1 MSTIAEPAV
10 MELDDA
16 DSTGQVL
23 AYARAERRA
32 ALRAEAN
39 LLAAAVAWADQ
50 HPVESTNVRA
60 ARTPG
65 HEGSLPIAGEGAPL
79 VAEFAIPEFAAA
91 VGMSTGSGHRFVGQ
105 AVELAYRLPRHWARL
120 QSGALPAWRARR
132 LAEATLSLP
141 FEAAAWVDAQLAPF
155 LHKTSFAAQDRLVA
169 EALKRFHPVRA
180 QAEAD
185 AAEDRRAVAINTDQ
199 VTFWGTSHLT
209 GELDLADA
217 QDLDAALQAG
227 AEHLK
232 SLGSTESLDVRR
244 SQALGALAR
253 GELTPDHGAAATG
266 AAPTRRV
273 VLYVHLS
280 EAALSGGDV
289 VARVEN
295 GRQLVMVEQVR
306 RWCASRPGGP
316 RVQVVVKPV
325 IDLREHLESD
335 AYEVPD
341 RLREQV
347 GLRDQRCVF
356 PWCARSARRCDC
368 DHVVAHDKTGPTCS
382 CNVAPLCRRHHRLKT
397 HAAWSYTPLEP
408 GTYVW
413 ISPHGYYYVVDN
425 IGTRDVTPPE
435 RRGRPLPPHS
445 HASGP

>member
-1 MSTIAEPAV
+1 M
-10 MELDDA
+10 MELEDA
-16 DSTGQVL
+16 DSTAQVL

-50 HPVESTNVRA
+50 HPVESTDLRA
-60 ARTPG
+60 ATTRG
-65 HEGSLPIAGEGAPL
+65 HEGSLPIAGDGAPL

-91 VGMSTGSGHRFVGQ
+91 VGMSTGSGQRFVGQ
-105 AVELAYRLPRHWARL
+105 AVELAYRLPRHWARV
-120 QSGALPAWRARR
+120 QSGDLPAWRARR

-169 EALKRFHPVRA
+169 EALKHFDPVRA
-180 QAEAD
+180 QTEAD
-185 AAEDRRAVAINTDQ
+185 AAEDRRAVTIHSDR
-199 VTFWGTSHLT
+199 VTFWGTTYVT

-227 AEHLK
+227 AEHLL

-253 GELTPDHGAAATG
+253 GELTLDQGAPSSG
-266 AAPTRRV
+266 VAPTRRV
-273 VLYVHLS
+273 VLYVHLC

-306 RWCASRPGGP
+306 RWCGSRPGGP

-335 AYEVPD
+335 AYEIPD

-347 GLRDQRCVF
+347 ALRDQRCVF
-356 PWCARSARRCDC
+356 PWCTRPARACDC
-368 DHVVAHDKTGPTCS
+368 DHAVAHDRGGSTCS

-413 ISPHGYYYVVDN
+413 ISPHGYSYLVDHT
-425 IGTRDVTPPE
+425 GTRDVTTPE
-435 RRGRPLPPHS
+435 RRGRPQPPHS
-445 HASGP
+445 QASGP